1 MAVAAATAAAE
12 QDLHSIQ
19 PAGVAAVA
27 VAAPQLRLRHVVP
40 VPVVG
45 AEAAVALLL
54 AAVEGAAATNA
65 PQQMRRLSAEEAEGV
80 QHCQQLSAAVQAAA
94 GAAAT
99 GDRRHPVSRRR
110 QSAQLALPAKLEG
123 AAAAVAEAAAAV
135 AVAAGADGAAQGWGC
150 GFPSRD
156 AQQ

>member
-45 AEAAVALLL
+45 AEAAAALWL
-54 AAVEGAAATNA
+54 AAVAGAAATNA
-65 PQQMRRLSAEEAEGV
+65 LHQMRPQSAEEAGAE
-80 QHCQQLSAAVQAAA
+80 QHCHQLTAAVQAAA

-99 GDRRHPVSRRR
+99 GARRHPVSRRR

-123 AAAAVAEAAAAV
+123 AAAAVAEAA
-135 AVAAGADGAAQGWGC
+135 GADGVAHGRGC